1 MSKATIGWLWVA
13 GQGVLLVALVLWPGG
28 DAWGRP
34 AWLLTVAGVLFF
46 GGLAL
51 VAISALGLGALQAA
65 VASGVPTDPAAP
77 FVVQYNVVD
86 AGGNSATAV
95 RLVHLVCGGDEERCS
110 KPDGGNACTVNGVCD
125 VRPTSEAATELS
137 AVQLVGPDV
146 VFLARGT
153 PYRKCTPDLP
163 LDLVCDQV
171 RVAKWRCRVA
181 SPMSSRHSFTPILH
195 SHRMYA
201 GCGGD
206 TPRGRRPDDTPGRL
220 CPWPPLRQPGPLG
233 LLSGH
238 KRPWQPYR
246 FVLPLGRPCSVI

>member
-1 MSKATIGWLWVA
+1 MRGECEAALFCMPRLLGQSSFLSNEAAYAPPVDTRPPTLNLTLLPRDVVISSVHPGPHVLETTWEVGHVAYSDPGWGAVDDFD
-13 GQGVLLVALVLWPGG
+13 G
-28 DAWGRP
+28 DVSA
-34 AWLLTVAGVLFF
+34 AV
-46 GGLAL
+46 
-51 VAISALGLGALQAA
+51 SALGLGALQAA

-181 SPMSSRHSFTPILH
+181 SPIVHTHPSQPPHVCRVRWRHTPWT
-195 SHRMYA
+195 A
-201 GCGGD
+201 
-206 TPRGRRPDDTPGRL
+206 T
-220 CPWPPLRQPGPLG
+220 
-233 LLSGH
+233 
-238 KRPWQPYR
+238 
-246 FVLPLGRPCSVI
+246 